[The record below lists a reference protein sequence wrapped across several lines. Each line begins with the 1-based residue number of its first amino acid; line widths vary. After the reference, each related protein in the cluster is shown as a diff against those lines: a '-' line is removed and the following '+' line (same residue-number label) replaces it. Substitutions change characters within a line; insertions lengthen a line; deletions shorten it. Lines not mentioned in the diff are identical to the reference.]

1 MEQLLQNWY
10 KFANANNIDPFTQD
24 EVLFPYEHLSEEH
37 LVIDL
42 IYNPSKTVFLKKSED
57 NGAQILNGSSML
69 SEQAMKSWQ
78 IWIQKD

>member
-1 MEQLLQNWY
+1 MVDACKLVVNCTPVGSY
-10 KFANANNIDPFTQD
+10 PFTED

-78 IWIQKD
+78 IWSQKD